1 MSALS
6 IRTWTLRGRIFAL
19 CLAAGILLGGLGV
32 VAAITAAANNRQV
45 DDVLDRASPMRA
57 AGETLSTALVN
68 QETGIRGY
76 AITGQERTLEPYRRG
91 VESEAE
97 QVARIQRLLAP
108 GDDEIRAALD
118 TVEARAATWRANVAE
133 PLMRTV
139 QTEGTSAAQERVE
152 ASDTRDFDELRGA
165 VSVMQD
171 HISVMR
177 AQSAQ
182 DARDSSRMMVIIEV
196 IAAAIILA
204 TGVLLLILLDRL
216 VSRPILHLAGQV
228 RQVAAGDYDKHIDGT
243 VYGSPDLA
251 GLADDVDRMRQQI
264 ASELSEV
271 RDARQQVEWIN
282 KQLQNQAEELT
293 RSNRDLEQFAYV
305 ASHDLQEPL
314 RKVASFCQ
322 LLQRRYA
329 GQMDERADQYIA
341 FAVDGAQRMQRLI
354 NDLLAFSR
362 IGRLTTGFTD
372 VDLGRVLADVRSQLS
387 TRAGE
392 GAEISWTGLPTV
404 DGEEPL
410 LTTLFVNLV
419 GNSLKF
425 RRPDVPV
432 TVRVSAARDDSE
444 WKINVRDNG
453 IGIEAEFADKVFVI
467 FQRLHARDAYEGT
480 GIGLAIVKKI
490 VEYHGGRIWLDV
502 DVPEGASIWFTLPVM
517 PGMDALGE
525 ASSVSS
531 ESDPAAI
538 AASES
543 DAAAPEA
550 AAPGSAAPGSAGSG
564 SAGSGSAGSGSAGSG
579 TAGSGSAGSGA
590 SASVSSV
597 SSEGSGSAEWS
608 SGSSDGSS
616 GSAEGS
622 SGSSDGSSGD
632 EEEKVG
638 T

>member
-118 TVEARAATWRANVAE
+118 TVEARAATWRASVAE

-550 AAPGSAAPGSAGSG
+550 AAPGSAGSGPIGSGSAGPGSAGSG

-579 TAGSGSAGSGA
+579 SAGSGA

-597 SSEGSGSAEWS
+597 SSAGSGSAEW
-608 SGSSDGSS
+608 SS